1 MRKRKKSKKLAS
13 TVPPAILVT
22 ATDQAEMDA
31 VMKGIGKKK
40 VGFDIVD
47 IPESVGGIP
56 VVRVKN
62 HPVQL

>member
-1 MRKRKKSKKLAS
+1 MPKRKKSKKRSKAS
-13 TVPPAILVT
+13 PPVIVVALT
-22 ATDQAEMDA
+22 SA

-56 VVRVKN
+56 VVRAKN
-62 HPVQL
+62 NPVQL